1 MKEKTIQSTFYE
13 YEAFATLSKQDQD
26 LIKKAQGAAK
36 NAYAPYSNL
45 QMGAAILLENNNLV
59 TGSNQENVA
68 FPSGLCAERVALY
81 YAKSLFPELAIR
93 SVAITAS
100 RNSRVA
106 ELLPIPCG
114 ACLQVLAEY
123 ERRQKAPIRILCHGP
138 QKIIL
143 GEGVSQFMPLGFRA
157 NI

>member
-1 MKEKTIQSTFYE
+1 MRKKTIQSTFYE
-13 YEAFATLSKQDQD
+13 YDAFTALSKQDQD
-26 LIKKAQGAAK
+26 LIKKAQSAAK

-45 QMGAAILLENNNLV
+45 QMGAAVLLGNNNFV

-81 YAKSLFPELAIR
+81 YAKSIFPELAVQSI
-93 SVAITAS
+93 AITAR
-100 RNSRVA
+100 RNGSVA
-106 ELLPIPCG
+106 ALLPIPCG

-123 ERRQKAPIRILCHGP
+123 ERRQKGSIRILCHSP

-143 GEGVSQFMPLGFRA
+143 GEGVSHFMPLGFRA